1 MSHTS
6 TEERITSEHLCAVCG
21 TELVDD
27 NALMYECE
35 HCINLADE

>member
-1 MSHTS
+1 MNS
-6 TEERITSEHLCAVCG
+6 EEPSKSEYLCTVCG

-27 NALMYECE
+27 NALAYECE